1 MKASKLS
8 IYLKINIEKD
18 IDLKIIC
25 KNQQN

>member
-8 IYLKINIEKD
+8 IYLKINIEKY

-25 KNQQN
+25 ETQQN